1 MVLYNFYGND
11 IRKFNKP
18 AIFKYLT
25 KRSHLSRY
33 SHFWLLV
40 IGSGTTTGLGGTSLL
55 GVNVCLGE
63 TSGLGGSDCLLIT
76 VLLGASTGF

>member
-1 MVLYNFYGND
+1 MVLYNFYDND
-11 IRKFNKP
+11 IGKFNKP
-18 AIFKYLT
+18 AIFKDLT

-40 IGSGTTTGLGGTSLL
+40 IGSGMTTGLGGTSLL

-63 TSGLGGSDCLLIT
+63 TSGLGGTDGLLVT
-76 VLLGASTGF
+76 VLVGATTGF